1 MKKSAFLKGVSLFLA
16 LCMVLALCACGGN
29 GGNNGGS
36 GSGGGNAGGSSND
49 SGSNDGGS
57 GGGDAGSGSF
67 SGRTLTVGIWG
78 GNDQETAA
86 INQLKENFESQYG
99 CTVDLKVYTDYNTQ
113 IQADFIGKTA
123 PDAFY
128 VNGSMFPFF
137 STLGVMDPL
146 DSAEYELDK
155 FYPNLVAAFTDADG
169 NVLCVPKDVSTLAT
183 YYNIGLLEAA
193 GYTPDDIP
201 DSYDG
206 YKAFL
211 TDLQAKL
218 DEVYGK
224 NQIAAMTYN
233 QDLARNLFLLQDGND
248 GLIDADGNATLTGDG
263 VVKNMEFI
271 LDLVN
276 AGVWKTPSDLGLGW
290 NGEAFGTGKVAIME
304 EGNWVYG
311 TLRTDYSD
319 INFGVKAMPTY
330 NGTQY
335 SMSYTVGYGIYAL
348 SENKDMASAW
358 IKYVTGVEGESI
370 WCSGAGCLPP
380 RSDAAEA
387 MDVESD
393 PVWKVHS
400 EMTACSIPE
409 QLGNNYSII
418 NTAYQ
423 NYLPLAVSGEM
434 SVTDFLAAAE
444 NQANQEI
451 ANAG

>member
-1 MKKSAFLKGVSLFLA
+1 MKKTIALILA
-16 LCMVLALCACGGN
+16 LVMVLALAACGG
-29 GGNNGGS
+29 S
-36 GSGGGNAGGSSND
+36 STPAQSGGSSTQ
-49 SGSNDGGS
+49 SASEGGF
-57 GGGDAGSGSF
+57 A
-67 SGRTLTVGIWG
+67 GRTVTIGIWG

-86 INQLKENFESQYG
+86 INQLKDNFEKMYD
-99 CTVDLKVYTDYNTQ
+99 CKVELKVYTDYNTQ

-128 VNGSMFPFF
+128 VDGSMFPFY
-137 STLGVMDPL
+137 STLGVMDVL
-146 DSAEYELDK
+146 DPAEYDLDA
-155 FYPNLVAAFTDADG
+155 FYPNLVNAFTDAEG
-169 NVLCVPKDVSTLAT
+169 NVLCVAKDVSTLAT
-183 YYNIGLLEAA
+183 YYNIDLLEAC
-193 GYTPDDIP
+193 GYTADDIP
-201 DSYDG
+201 DNYAA

-233 QDLARNLFLLQDGND
+233 QDLARNLYILQDGNA
-248 GLIDADGNATLTGDG
+248 GLTDAEGKATLTGDG
-263 VVKNMEFI
+263 VVKNLEFI
-271 LDLVN
+271 LDMVN

-290 NGEAFGTGKVAIME
+290 NGEAFGTGKCAIME

-311 TLRTDYSD
+311 TLKKDYSD
-319 INFGVKAMPTY
+319 INFGVKAMPSY

-335 SMSYTVGYGIYAL
+335 SMSYTVGYGIY
-348 SENKDMASAW
+348 SMSKNKDMASAW
-358 IKYVTGVEGESI
+358 IKYVTSVDGLSI

-380 RSDAAEA
+380 RGDAAVA

-393 PVWKVHS
+393 PVWAVHS
-400 EMTACSIPE
+400 EMTAVSLPW
-409 QLGNNYSII
+409 QLGNNLSII

-434 SVTDFLAAAE
+434 TAAECLAAAE

>member
-1 MKKSAFLKGVSLFLA
+1 MKRKHTLWN
-16 LCMVLALCACGGN
+16 VLAAALIISMFMALVGC
-29 GGNNGGS
+29 GNNAGTPSTNSSAPSTNSTAPDNQGSDNQGGEV
-36 GSGGGNAGGSSND
+36 
-49 SGSNDGGS
+49 
-57 GGGDAGSGSF
+57 SF

-86 INQLKENFESQYG
+86 IEKLRSNFESQYG
-99 CTVDLKVYTDYNTQ
+99 CTVELKVYTDYNTQ

-123 PDAFY
+123 PDVFY

-137 STLGVMDPL
+137 STLGVIDPL
-146 DSAEYELDK
+146 DPAEYDLDE

-169 NVLCVPKDVSTLAT
+169 NVLCVPKDASTLAT
-183 YYNIGLLEAA
+183 YYNIDLLEAA
-193 GYTPDDIP
+193 GFTPDDIP
-201 DSYDG
+201 DDYG
-206 YKAFL
+206 EYKAFL

-224 NQIAAMTYN
+224 NQVAAMTYN
-233 QDLARNLFLLQDGND
+233 QDLARNLFLLQDGTD
-248 GLIDADGNATLTGDG
+248 GLIDADGNATLTSDS
-263 VVKNMEFI
+263 VVKNAEFI
-271 LDLVN
+271 LDMVN
-276 AGVWKTPSDLGLGW
+276 SGVWRTPSDLGLGW
-290 NGEAFGTGKVAIME
+290 NGEAFGTGKCAIME

-311 TLRTDYSD
+311 TLKTDYSD
-319 INFGVKAMPTY
+319 INFGVKAMPKY

-358 IKYVTGVEGESI
+358 IKYVTGVEGETI

-380 RSDAAEA
+380 RSDAATA

-400 EMTACSIPE
+400 EMTGCSIPE

-423 NYLPLAVSGEM
+423 NYFPMAVSGEM
-434 SVTDFLAAAE
+434 SAAEFLQAAE

>member
-1 MKKSAFLKGVSLFLA
+1 MKKRITLRAVALCLA
-16 LCMVLALCACGGN
+16 LVLMLMLGACGGN
-29 GGNNGGS
+29 SDTPTNTANNGNNNSSDNNPPAGGNE
-36 GSGGGNAGGSSND
+36 
-49 SGSNDGGS
+49 
-57 GGGDAGSGSF
+57 GGGDSDF
-67 SGRTLTVGIWG
+67 SGRTLSVGIWG

-86 INQLKENFESQYG
+86 INQLKSNFESMYG
-99 CTVDLKVYTDYNTQ
+99 CTVELKVYTDYNTQ

-123 PDAFY
+123 PDVFY
-128 VNGSMFPFF
+128 VNGPMFPFY
-137 STLGVMDPL
+137 STLGVMDAL
-146 DSAEYELDK
+146 DPAEYDLGQ

-183 YYNIGLLEAA
+183 YYNIDLLEAA
-193 GYTPDDIP
+193 GYTADDIP

-224 NQIAAMTYN
+224 NQVAAMTYN
-233 QDLARNLFLLQDGND
+233 QDLARNLYILQDGND
-248 GLIDADGNATLTGDG
+248 GLIDADGKATLTSAG
-263 VVKNMEFI
+263 VVSNAEFI
-271 LDLVN
+271 LDMVN

-319 INFGVKAMPTY
+319 INFGVKEMPTY

-335 SMSYTVGYGIYAL
+335 SMSYTVGYGIYSL
-348 SENKDMASAW
+348 SKNKDMASAW
-358 IKYVTGVEGESI
+358 IKYATGVEGLTI
-370 WCSGAGCLPP
+370 WCGGAGCLPP
-380 RSDAAEA
+380 RADAATA

-400 EMTACSIPE
+400 DMAACSIPE

-423 NYLPLAVSGEM
+423 NYFPLAVSGEM
-434 SVTDFLAAAE
+434 SVADFLTAAE

>member
-1 MKKSAFLKGVSLFLA
+1 MNGMIKKSKLSKLLA
-16 LCMVLALCACGGN
+16 LCLTLAMLFALAACGGN
-29 GGNNGGS
+29 NKGGSNAGGNS
-36 GSGGGNAGGSSND
+36 GGNAGD
-49 SGSNDGGS
+49 SGANTPDDGGS
-57 GGGDAGSGSF
+57 DAGSF
-67 SGRTLTVGIWG
+67 TGRTLTVGIWG

-86 INQLKENFESQYG
+86 IEQLKANFEAQYG
-99 CTVDLKVYTDYNTQ
+99 CTVELKVYTDYNTQ

-123 PDAFY
+123 PDVFY

-155 FYPNLVAAFTDADG
+155 FYPNLIAAFTDADG

-183 YYNIGLLEAA
+183 YYNIDLLESA

-201 DSYDG
+201 DSYDE

-211 TDLQAKL
+211 VDLQAKL
-218 DEVYGK
+218 DEVHGK

-233 QDLARNLFLLQDGND
+233 QDLARNLFILQDGND
-248 GLIDADGNATLTGDG
+248 GLIDADGKAALTGDS
-263 VVKNMEFI
+263 VVKNAEFI

-335 SMSYTVGYGIYAL
+335 SMSYTVGYGIYSL

-358 IKYVTGVEGESI
+358 IKYVTSVEGETI

-380 RSDAAEA
+380 RSDAATA

-393 PVWKVHS
+393 PVWKVHA
-400 EMTACSIPE
+400 EMTAYSIPE

-418 NTAYQ
+418 NDAYR

-434 SVTDFLAAAE
+434 SAAEFLAAAE
-444 NQANQEI
+444 TQANQEI

>member
-1 MKKSAFLKGVSLFLA
+1 MKSKYRVLSK
-16 LCMVLALCACGGN
+16 VLAAVLIMSVFMMFSGCGSN
-29 GGNNGGS
+29 PGS
-36 GSGGGNAGGSSND
+36 NDPHSVQSSGGGA
-49 SGSNDGGS
+49 DG
-57 GGGDAGSGSF
+57 F

-86 INQLKENFESQYG
+86 INQLKENFESQYN

-123 PDAFY
+123 PDVFY

-137 STLGVMDPL
+137 STLGVIDPL
-146 DSAEYELDK
+146 DPAEYDLDK
-155 FYPNLVAAFTDADG
+155 FYPNLISAFTDAEG

-183 YYNIGLLEAA
+183 YYNIDLLEAA
-193 GYTPDDIP
+193 GCTADDIP
-201 DSYDG
+201 DNYEG

-211 TDLQAKL
+211 TDLQTKL

-224 NQIAAMTYN
+224 NQVAAMTYN
-233 QDLARNLFLLQDGND
+233 QDLARNMYILQDGSD
-248 GLIDADGNATLTGDG
+248 GLLDANGNAALTSDD
-263 VVKNMEFI
+263 VVKNMQFI
-271 LDLVN
+271 LDMVADGL
-276 AGVWKTPSDLGLGW
+276 WRTPSDLGLGW

-319 INFGVKAMPTY
+319 INFGVKEMPTY

-335 SMSYTVGYGIYAL
+335 SMSYTVGYGIYTL
-348 SENKDMASAW
+348 SKNKDMASAW
-358 IKYVTGVEGESI
+358 IKYATGVDGLTI
-370 WCSGAGCLPP
+370 WCGGAGCLPP
-380 RSDAAEA
+380 RSDAAVA
-387 MDVESD
+387 MGVEND

-400 EMTACSIPE
+400 DMTACSIPE

-434 SVTDFLAAAE
+434 SVTEFLTAAE

>member
-1 MKKSAFLKGVSLFLA
+1 MKTKNRAILKVLATILA
-16 LCMVLALCACGGN
+16 LSMVLVLAGCGGN
-29 GGNNGGS
+29 NNS
-36 GSGGGNAGGSSND
+36 NNSSNA
-49 SGSNDGGS
+49 SSTGSNS
-57 GGGDAGSGSF
+57 QGGDATGF

-86 INQLKENFESQYG
+86 INQLKTNFESQYG

-123 PDAFY
+123 PDVFY

-137 STLGVMDPL
+137 SNLGTIEPL
-146 DSAEYELDK
+146 DPAEYELDK
-155 FYPNLVAAFTDADG
+155 FYPNLIAAFTDADG

-183 YYNIGLLEAA
+183 YYNIDILESV
-193 GYTPDDIP
+193 GYTADDIP
-201 DSYDG
+201 DSYED

-218 DEVYGK
+218 DETYGK

-233 QDLARNLFLLQDGND
+233 QDMARSLYILQDGTD
-248 GLIDADGNATLTGDG
+248 GLIDADGKATLTGAG
-263 VVKNMEFI
+263 VVKNVEFI
-271 LDLVN
+271 LDMVN
-276 AGVWKTPSDLGLGW
+276 AGVWRTPSDLGLGW

-311 TLRTDYSD
+311 TLKADYSD

-348 SENKDMASAW
+348 SQNKDMASAW
-358 IKYVTGVEGESI
+358 IKYVTSVEGLTI
-370 WCSGAGCLPP
+370 WCGGAGCLPP
-380 RSDAAEA
+380 RSDAATA
-387 MDVESD
+387 MDVDSD

-400 EMTACSIPE
+400 EMTACSVPE

-418 NTAYQ
+418 NSAYQ
-423 NYLPLAVSGEM
+423 NYLPLAISGEM
-434 SVTDFLAAAE
+434 SVADFLATAE